1 MLEIL
6 DLTYRTK
13 RHVIDDLP
21 TWCCNWL
28 QLVFSERTLGQENMG
43 FHLLQRDLGIGWI
56 GHASAVVLIDTGV
69 PTLKPLFFP
78 DG

>member
-1 MLEIL
+1 LETL
-6 DLTYRTK
+6 
-13 RHVIDDLP
+13 IDDLQ

-28 QLVFSERTLGQENMG
+28 QLVFSERTLGQE
-43 FHLLQRDLGIGWI
+43 RDLGI

>member
-1 MLEIL
+1 LE
-6 DLTYRTK
+6 TP
-13 RHVIDDLP
+13 IDDLQ

-43 FHLLQRDLGIGWI
+43 FHLLQRDLGIG
-56 GHASAVVLIDTGV
+56 HASAVVLIDTGV
-69 PTLKPLFFP
+69 PTLKPLFFS